1 MRKKISI
8 TLVLIILILFLI
20 PTTVIAQ
27 TYAFSLDSEIV
38 HVYWELDGSLS
49 LIYELTFTNATFAD
63 PIDFVDIGLPNNNYN
78 LSNISASI
86 NGMPISHIAYSP
98 YVSIGVEVG
107 LGSNSIQ
114 PGKTGTVLV
123 EISNI
128 TNVLFEDSEDD
139 NYASAVFSPT
149 WFDSA
154 FVSGATDLTVVYH
167 LPKGVLPEEPRYHQ
181 APSGFSSEPFS
192 GIDGQGRIIYVWEN
206 QSANGYTQ
214 YLFGASFPKSYVP
227 ANTITVPTIWQR
239 LGINPEDILG
249 FLVCAGAAAFI
260 IGIPVL
266 SIISTKRRKLKY
278 LPPKISIAGHGI
290 KRGLSAIEAAILL
303 EQPMDKILM
312 MILFA
317 CIKKEAA
324 IVESKEPLKLKKIE
338 PPSQKLRPYEIDFLD
353 AMGNPKKK
361 RRKELQKT
369 MLKLVK
375 SVTRKMKGFSKRE
388 TVKYYKS
395 IMEKAW
401 AQVEKAD
408 TPKMRGEIY
417 DDVMQ
422 WTMLDKKYDDR
433 TKEVFQNRPI
443 ITPIWWP
450 RYDPVHRSPST
461 LGKLSVPS
469 MKPTPGGSGLPSL
482 PGSDF
487 AASVVNGV
495 QGFSA
500 GVLGNITDF
509 TNGITK
515 TTNPPPKPS
524 SSSYR
529 GSSGGGGSSCA
540 CACACAGCAC
550 ACAGGGR

>member
-1 MRKKISI
+1 MKKILF
-8 TLVLIILILFLI
+8 TLALIIIFSVVAPL
-20 PTTVIAQ
+20 TAAAQ
-27 TYAFSLDSEIV
+27 TYAFSLDTEIV
-38 HVYWELDGSLS
+38 HVYWESDGSLS
-49 LIYELTFTNATFAD
+49 LSYELTFTNATFAD
-63 PIDFVDIGLPNNNYN
+63 PIDFVDIGIPNNNYN
-78 LSNISASI
+78 LSNISAFI
-86 NGMPISHIAYSP
+86 NGVPISHIAYSP
-98 YVSIGVEVG
+98 YVSYGVEVG

-114 PGKTGTVLV
+114 PGRTGTVIV
-123 EISNI
+123 FISNI
-128 TNVLFEDSEDD
+128 TNVLFEDSDD
-139 NYASAVFSPT
+139 GNYASAVFSPT
-149 WFDSA
+149 WFDSD
-154 FVSGATDLTVVYH
+154 FVSGQTDLTVVYH
-167 LPKGVLPEEPRYHQ
+167 PPKGVLPDEPKYHQ
-181 APSGFSSEPFS
+181 APSGFSAEPFS
-192 GIDGQGRIIYVWEN
+192 GLDEQGRIIYVWEN
-206 QSANGYTQ
+206 PGANGHTQ

-227 ANTITVPTIWQR
+227 ADTITVPTIWQR
-239 LGINPEDILG
+239 LGIDPEDLLG
-249 FLVCAGAAAFI
+249 FLMCAGAAAFI
-260 IGIPVL
+260 IGIPVI

-290 KRGLSAIEAAILL
+290 KRGLSAIEAGILL

-324 IVESKEPLKLKKIE
+324 VVETKDPLKLTLID
-338 PPSQKLRPYEIDFLD
+338 PPPQKLRPYEVDFLG
-353 AMGNPKKK
+353 AMEKQKKP

-388 TVKYYKS
+388 TVTYYKS

-408 TPKMRGEIY
+408 TPEMRGEIY

-450 RYDPVHRSPST
+450 RYDPVYRSPST
-461 LGKLSVPS
+461 PS
-469 MKPTPGGSGLPSL
+469 KPSGPTMKPTPGGSGLPNL

-500 GVLGNITDF
+500 GVVGNITDF

-524 SSSYR
+524 SSYR
-529 GSSGGGGSSCA
+529 GSGGGGGGSSCA